1 VRVKAPIINRHNEQ
15 SKTGETTKQPN
26 KITKKYTYMKFNV
39 SSSKLFSQLQAV
51 SRVIN
56 SKNAL
61 PILDDVL
68 FDLVGNEL
76 RLTASDGETTIRT
89 SIEVDG
95 AEGSG
100 KVASAAKLLLE
111 TLKEFSEQPLAFT
124 IDENNF
130 AVNMVSQNG
139 TYSFVGVNG
148 NEYPEMP
155 AAEGDA
161 QTLAL
166 PANVL
171 QSAIEKTIFCTADD
185 DLRPVMNGIFFDIAA
200 DKVTMVATD
209 AHRLVRYTNAGVQA
223 GVAASF
229 ILPKKPAGL
238 LKNLLAK
245 EESDVKVTFGA
256 KNARFEFGSTII
268 VCRQIE
274 GRFPNYNAVIPQGN
288 NNIVTVDRQ
297 TMINA
302 CKRVAVF
309 ANNGTAQL
317 RLALS
322 ENSIKISAQDIDFST
337 SAEETISCDYNG
349 TPMAIGF
356 KAPFLI
362 DLLSSIESAE
372 VQLKLADPARAG
384 LILPVENEA
393 NEDIVMLLM
402 PMLLND

>member
-1 VRVKAPIINRHNEQ
+1 
-15 SKTGETTKQPN
+15 
-26 KITKKYTYMKFNV
+26 MKFTI

-56 SKNAL
+56 NKNSL

-76 RLTASDGETTIRT
+76 KLTASDGETTIRT

-95 AEGSG
+95 VEGSG

-130 AVNMVSQNG
+130 AVSMVSQNG

-155 AAEGDA
+155 GAEMGA
-161 QTLAL
+161 RELAI

-171 QSAIEKTIFCTADD
+171 QSAIEKTIFATADD
-185 DLRPVMNGIFFDIAA
+185 DLRPVMNGIFFDIAE

-209 AHRLVRYTNAGVQA
+209 AHRLVRYSNTGVKP
-223 GVAASF
+223 GVVASF
-229 ILPKKPAGL
+229 ILPKKPASL

-245 EESDVKVTFGA
+245 EENEVKVTFGA

-274 GRFPNYNAVIPQGN
+274 GRFPNYNAVIPQSN
-288 NNIVTVDRQ
+288 QNIVTVDRQ
-297 TMINA
+297 TIINA

-317 RLALS
+317 RLTLT

-337 SAEETISCDYNG
+337 SAEETITCDYNG

-362 DLLSSIESAE
+362 DLLSSITSAD
-372 VQLKLADPARAG
+372 VLLKLADPARAG
-384 LILPVENEA
+384 LLLPAENEE
-393 NEDIVMLLM
+393 NEDVLMLLM

>member
-1 VRVKAPIINRHNEQ
+1 MSYLCTLFVGVYVDVRARGKEIGNKLI
-15 SKTGETTKQPN
+15 
-26 KITKKYTYMKFNV
+26 KITHMKFTI

-56 SKNAL
+56 NKNSL

-76 RLTASDGETTIRT
+76 KLTASDGETTIRT

-95 AEGSG
+95 VEGSG

-130 AVNMVSQNG
+130 AVSMVSQNG

-148 NEYPEMP
+148 NEYPEIP
-155 AAEGDA
+155 GAEMGA
-161 QTLAL
+161 RELAI

-171 QSAIEKTIFCTADD
+171 QSAIEKTIFATADD
-185 DLRPVMNGIFFDIAA
+185 DLRPVMNGIFFDIAE

-209 AHRLVRYTNAGVQA
+209 AHRLVRYSNTGVKP

-229 ILPKKPAGL
+229 ILPKKPASL

-245 EESDVKVTFGA
+245 EENEVKVTFGA

-274 GRFPNYNAVIPQGN
+274 GRFPNYNAVIPQSN
-288 NNIVTVDRQ
+288 QNIVTVDRQ
-297 TMINA
+297 TIINA

-317 RLALS
+317 RLTLT

-337 SAEETISCDYNG
+337 SAEETITCDYNG

-362 DLLSSIESAE
+362 DLLGSITSAD
-372 VQLKLADPARAG
+372 VLLKLADPARAG
-384 LILPVENEA
+384 LLLPAENEE
-393 NEDIVMLLM
+393 NEDVLMLLM

>member
-1 VRVKAPIINRHNEQ
+1 
-15 SKTGETTKQPN
+15 
-26 KITKKYTYMKFNV
+26 MKFNV
-39 SSSKLFSQLQAV
+39 SSSKLFAQLQAV
-51 SRVIN
+51 TRVIN

-68 FDLVGNEL
+68 FDLVGDEL
-76 RLTASDGETTIRT
+76 FLTASDGETTIRT
-89 SIEVDG
+89 AVEVDG

-100 KVASAAKLLLE
+100 KVASGAKLLLE

-124 IDENNF
+124 IDEQNF

-139 TYSFVGVNG
+139 TYSFVGING
-148 NEYPEMP
+148 NEFPEMP
-155 AAEGDA
+155 AKDVDSHEV
-161 QTLAL
+161 LV
-166 PANVL
+166 PAAVL
-171 QSAIEKTIFCTADD
+171 QSAIEKTIFATADD
-185 DLRPVMNGIFFDIAA
+185 DLRPVMNGVFFDISP
-200 DKVTMVATD
+200 DQLTMVATD
-209 AHRLVRYTNAGVQA
+209 AHRLVRYINKSAATGVEA
-223 GVAASF
+223 NF

-245 EESDVKVTFGA
+245 EESDVKVAFGA
-256 KNARFEFGSTII
+256 KNARFEFGRVII

-288 NNIVTVDRQ
+288 QNIVTVDRQ
-297 TMINA
+297 TLINA
-302 CKRVAVF
+302 SKRVAVF

-322 ENSIKISAQDIDFST
+322 ENQIKISAQDIDFST
-337 SAEETISCDYNG
+337 SAEETIQCDYQG

-362 DLLSSIESAE
+362 DLLSAINSAD

-384 LILPVENEA
+384 LILPAENEE
-393 NEDIVMLLM
+393 NEDLLMLLM

>member
-1 VRVKAPIINRHNEQ
+1 M
-15 SKTGETTKQPN
+15 SKKSCNFVPLNVFIEYKTPN
-26 KITKKYTYMKFNV
+26 GIKKLKYTYMKFNV

-89 SIEVDG
+89 SIEV
-95 AEGSG
+95 EGVEGTG

-111 TLKEFSEQPLAFT
+111 TLKEFSEQPLAFN
-124 IDENNF
+124 IDENNY
-130 AVNMVSQNG
+130 AVNMASQNG

-155 AAEGDA
+155 DAETDA
-161 QTLAL
+161 RQLL
-166 PANVL
+166 IPANVL

-185 DLRPVMNGIFFDIAA
+185 DLRPVMNGIYFDIAE

-209 AHRLVRYTNAGVQA
+209 AHRLVRYTNMNVKAGE
-223 GVAASF
+223 VANF
-229 ILPKKPAGL
+229 ILPKKPAAL
-238 LKNLLAK
+238 LKNLLSKA
-245 EESDVKVTFGA
+245 EDEVKVTFGA

-288 NNIVTVDRQ
+288 QNIVTVDRQ
-297 TMINA
+297 TIINA

-322 ENSIKISAQDIDFST
+322 ENQIKISAQDIDFST

-349 TPMAIGF
+349 NPMAIGF

-362 DLLSSIESAE
+362 DLLSSIVSSD

-384 LILPVENEA
+384 LILPAENEE
-393 NEDIVMLLM
+393 NEDVLMLLM

>member
-1 VRVKAPIINRHNEQ
+1 
-15 SKTGETTKQPN
+15 
-26 KITKKYTYMKFNV
+26 MKFTI
-39 SSSKLFSQLQAV
+39 SSSKLFAQLQAV
-51 SRVIN
+51 TRVIN

-68 FDLVGNEL
+68 FDLSGNEL
-76 RLTASDGETTIRT
+76 KLTASDGETTIRT
-89 SIEVDG
+89 SVDVEG
-95 AEGSG
+95 VEGSG
-100 KVASAAKLLLE
+100 KVASAAKLLQE
-111 TLKEFSEQPLAFT
+111 TLKEFSEQPLVFT

-130 AVNMVSQNG
+130 AVSMVSQNG

-155 AAEGDA
+155 GAEADA
-161 QTLAL
+161 RQVAM
-166 PANVL
+166 PAPVL
-171 QSAIEKTIFCTADD
+171 QSAIEKTIFATADD
-185 DLRPVMNGIFFDIAA
+185 ELRPVMNGIFFDISE

-209 AHRLVRYTNAGVQA
+209 AHRLVRYSNMSVAA

-229 ILPKKPAGL
+229 ILPKKPANL

-245 EESDVKVTFGA
+245 AEDEVRVTFGA
-256 KNARFEFGSTII
+256 KNARFEFGSTIV

-288 NNIVTVDRQ
+288 QNIVTVDRQ
-297 TMINA
+297 TMLNA

-322 ENSIKISAQDIDFST
+322 ENQIKISAQDIDFST

-362 DLLSSIESAE
+362 DLLSSIASDD

-384 LILPVENEA
+384 LILPAENEE
-393 NEDIVMLLM
+393 NEDVLMLLM

>member
-1 VRVKAPIINRHNEQ
+1 
-15 SKTGETTKQPN
+15 
-26 KITKKYTYMKFNV
+26 MKFTI

-89 SIEVDG
+89 SVEV
-95 AEGSG
+95 EGVEGTG

-111 TLKEFSEQPLAFT
+111 TLKEFSEQPLVFT
-124 IDENNF
+124 IDAQNF

-155 AAEGDA
+155 NAEAEA
-161 QTLAL
+161 QTIAL

-171 QSAIEKTIFCTADD
+171 QAAIEKTIFCTADD
-185 DLRPVMNGIFFDIAA
+185 DLRPVMNGIFFDIAE

-209 AHRLVRYTNAGVQA
+209 AHRLVRYTNNGVKA
-223 GVAASF
+223 GVAANF

-245 EESDVKVTFGA
+245 EEEDVKVTFGA

-297 TMINA
+297 TIINA

-322 ENSIKISAQDIDFST
+322 ENSI
-337 SAEETISCDYNG
+337 
-349 TPMAIGF
+349 
-356 KAPFLI
+356 
-362 DLLSSIESAE
+362 
-372 VQLKLADPARAG
+372 
-384 LILPVENEA
+384 
-393 NEDIVMLLM
+393 
-402 PMLLND
+402 

>member
-1 VRVKAPIINRHNEQ
+1 
-15 SKTGETTKQPN
+15 
-26 KITKKYTYMKFNV
+26 MKFTI

-56 SKNAL
+56 NKNSL

-76 RLTASDGETTIRT
+76 KLTASDGETTIRT

-95 AEGSG
+95 VEGSG

-130 AVNMVSQNG
+130 AVSMVSQNG

-148 NEYPEMP
+148 NEYPEIP
-155 AAEGDA
+155 GAEMGA
-161 QTLAL
+161 RELAI

-171 QSAIEKTIFCTADD
+171 QSAIEKTIFATADD
-185 DLRPVMNGIFFDIAA
+185 DLRPVMNGIFFDIAE

-209 AHRLVRYTNAGVQA
+209 AHRLVRYSNTGVKP

-229 ILPKKPAGL
+229 ILPKKPASL

-245 EESDVKVTFGA
+245 EENEVKVTFGA

-274 GRFPNYNAVIPQGN
+274 GRFPNYNAVIPQSN
-288 NNIVTVDRQ
+288 QNIVTVDRQ
-297 TMINA
+297 TIINA

-317 RLALS
+317 RLTLT

-337 SAEETISCDYNG
+337 SAEETITCDYNG

-362 DLLSSIESAE
+362 DLLGSITSAD
-372 VQLKLADPARAG
+372 VLLKLADPARAG
-384 LILPVENEA
+384 LLLPAENEE
-393 NEDIVMLLM
+393 NEDVLMLLM

>member
-1 VRVKAPIINRHNEQ
+1 
-15 SKTGETTKQPN
+15 
-26 KITKKYTYMKFNV
+26 MKFNV

-56 SKNAL
+56 NKNAL

-68 FDLVGNEL
+68 FELSGNEL

-89 SIEVDG
+89 AIEVDG
-95 AEGSG
+95 VEGSG

-111 TLKEFSEQPLAFT
+111 TLREFSDQPLAFT

-130 AVNMVSQNG
+130 AVSMVSQNG

-155 AAEGDA
+155 QNDAET
-161 QTLAL
+161 QSFSL
-166 PANVL
+166 PATTL
-171 QSAIEKTIFCTADD
+171 QNAIEKTIFCTADD
-185 DLRPVMNGIFFDIAA
+185 PLRPVMNGIYFDITAEN
-200 DKVTMVATD
+200 VTMVATD
-209 AHRLVRYTNAGVQA
+209 AHRLVKYTNNSVKTGIEAN
-223 GVAASF
+223 F
-229 ILPKKPAGL
+229 ILPKKPASL

-245 EESDVKVTFGA
+245 EEGEVQIIFGV
-256 KNARFEFGSTII
+256 KNARFEFDKTIV
-268 VCRQIE
+268 VCRRIE
-274 GRFPNYNAVIPQGN
+274 GRFPNYNAVIPQSN
-288 NNIVTVDRQ
+288 QNIVTIDRQ

-317 RLALS
+317 RLALT
-322 ENSIKISAQDIDFST
+322 ENQIKISAQDIDFST
-337 SAEETISCDYNG
+337 SAEELVQCDYQG

-362 DLLSSIESAE
+362 DLLSTIGTQD

-384 LILPVENEA
+384 LILPVGEESNE
-393 NEDIVMLLM
+393 EVLMLLM

>member
-1 VRVKAPIINRHNEQ
+1 
-15 SKTGETTKQPN
+15 
-26 KITKKYTYMKFNV
+26 MKFTI

-56 SKNAL
+56 NKNSL

-76 RLTASDGETTIRT
+76 KLTASDGETTIRT

-95 AEGSG
+95 VEGSG

-130 AVNMVSQNG
+130 AVSMVSQNG

-155 AAEGDA
+155 GAEMGA
-161 QTLAL
+161 RELAI

-171 QSAIEKTIFCTADD
+171 QSAIEKTIFATADD
-185 DLRPVMNGIFFDIAA
+185 GLRPVMNGIFFDIAE

-209 AHRLVRYTNAGVQA
+209 AHRLVRYSNTGVKP

-229 ILPKKPAGL
+229 ILPKKPASL

-245 EESDVKVTFGA
+245 EENEVKVTFGA

-274 GRFPNYNAVIPQGN
+274 GRFPNYNAVIPQSN
-288 NNIVTVDRQ
+288 QNIVTVDRQ
-297 TMINA
+297 TIINA

-317 RLALS
+317 RLTLT

-337 SAEETISCDYNG
+337 SAEETITCDYNG

-362 DLLSSIESAE
+362 DLLGSITSAD
-372 VQLKLADPARAG
+372 VLLKLADPARAG
-384 LILPVENEA
+384 LLLPAENEE
-393 NEDIVMLLM
+393 NEDVLMLLM

>member
-1 VRVKAPIINRHNEQ
+1 
-15 SKTGETTKQPN
+15 
-26 KITKKYTYMKFNV
+26 MKFNV
-39 SSSKLFSQLQAV
+39 SSTKLFSQLQAV
-51 SRVIN
+51 CRVLN
-56 SKNAL
+56 SKNSL

-76 RLTASDGETTIRT
+76 TLTASDGETTIRT
-89 SIEVDG
+89 AIEVEG

-111 TLKEFSEQPLAFT
+111 TLHEFSEQPLAFH

-130 AVNMVSQNG
+130 AVSMISQNG

-148 NEYPEMP
+148 NEYPELP
-155 AAEGDA
+155 AAEADA
-161 QTLAL
+161 KTLMI
-166 PANVL
+166 PAGVL

-209 AHRLVRYTNAGVQA
+209 AHRLVRYSNTAVQSGEA
-223 GVAASF
+223 SSF

-238 LKNLLAK
+238 LKNVLAK
-245 EESDVKVTFGA
+245 EEGDVKVLFGA
-256 KNARFEFGSTII
+256 KNARFEFGSTLV

-274 GRFPNYNAVIPQGN
+274 GRFPNYNAVIPQSN
-288 NNIVTVDRQ
+288 QNVVTVDRQ
-297 TMINA
+297 TLINA

-322 ENSIKISAQDIDFST
+322 ENQIKISAQDIDFST
-337 SAEETISCDYNG
+337 SAEEIISCEYAG

-362 DLLSSIESAE
+362 DLLNSIESAD

-384 LILPVENEA
+384 LILPAENAENE
-393 NEDIVMLLM
+393 DVLMLLM

>member
-1 VRVKAPIINRHNEQ
+1 
-15 SKTGETTKQPN
+15 
-26 KITKKYTYMKFNV
+26 MKFTI

-56 SKNAL
+56 NKNSL

-76 RLTASDGETTIRT
+76 KLTASDGETTIRT

-95 AEGSG
+95 VEGSG

-130 AVNMVSQNG
+130 AVSMVSQNG

-155 AAEGDA
+155 GAEMGA
-161 QTLAL
+161 RELAI

-171 QSAIEKTIFCTADD
+171 QSAIEKTIFATADD
-185 DLRPVMNGIFFDIAA
+185 DLRPVMNGIFFDIAE

-209 AHRLVRYTNAGVQA
+209 AHRLVRYSNTGVKP

-229 ILPKKPAGL
+229 ILPKKPASL

-245 EESDVKVTFGA
+245 EENEVKVTFGA

-274 GRFPNYNAVIPQGN
+274 GRFPNYNAVIPQSN
-288 NNIVTVDRQ
+288 QNIVTVDRQ
-297 TMINA
+297 TIINA

-317 RLALS
+317 RLTLT

-337 SAEETISCDYNG
+337 SAEETITCDYNG

-362 DLLSSIESAE
+362 DLLGSITSAE
-372 VQLKLADPARAG
+372 VLLKLADPARAG
-384 LILPVENEA
+384 LLLPAENEE
-393 NEDIVMLLM
+393 NEDVLMLLM

>member
-1 VRVKAPIINRHNEQ
+1 
-15 SKTGETTKQPN
+15 
-26 KITKKYTYMKFNV
+26 MKFTI

-68 FDLVGNEL
+68 FDVSGNEL
-76 RLTASDGETTIRT
+76 KLTASDGETTIRT
-89 SIEVDG
+89 SVELESVEG
-95 AEGSG
+95 AG

-111 TLKEFSEQPLAFT
+111 TLKEFSEQPLVFT

-155 AAEGDA
+155 AVEGDA
-161 QTLAL
+161 QSVAV

-171 QSAIEKTIFCTADD
+171 QNAIEKTIFCTADD

-209 AHRLVRYTNAGVQA
+209 AHRLVRYTNT
-223 GVAASF
+223 GVASGVTASF
-229 ILPKKPAGL
+229 ILPKKPASL

-245 EESDVKVTFGA
+245 ADEEVKVTFGQ

-274 GRFPNYNAVIPQGN
+274 GRFPNYNAVIPQAN
-288 NNIVTVDRQ
+288 QNIVTVDRQ
-297 TMINA
+297 TLLNA

-322 ENSIKISAQDIDFST
+322 ENQIKISAQDIDFST
-337 SAEETISCDYNG
+337 SAEETISCNYNG

-362 DLLSSIESAE
+362 DLLGSIASAD
-372 VQLKLADPARAG
+372 VLLKLADPARAG
-384 LILPVENEA
+384 LLVPVENEE
-393 NEDIVMLLM
+393 NEDVLMLLM

>member
-1 VRVKAPIINRHNEQ
+1 
-15 SKTGETTKQPN
+15 
-26 KITKKYTYMKFNV
+26 MKFNV

-68 FDLVGNEL
+68 FDLAGNEL

-89 SIEVDG
+89 SVEVEG
-95 AEGSG
+95 VEGSG

-155 AAEGDA
+155 EAEADA
-161 QTLAL
+161 KLVSM
-166 PANVL
+166 PAGVL
-171 QSAIEKTIFCTADD
+171 QSAIEKTFFCTADD
-185 DLRPVMNGIFFDIAA
+185 ELRPVMNGIFFDIAE

-209 AHRLVRYTNAGVQA
+209 AHRLVRYTNEGVKA

-229 ILPKKPAGL
+229 ILPKKPASL

-245 EESDVKVTFGA
+245 ADEDVKVTFGA
-256 KNARFEFGSTII
+256 KNARFEFGNTIV

-274 GRFPNYNAVIPQGN
+274 GRFPNYNAVIPQAN
-288 NNIVTVDRQ
+288 QNVVTIHRPSDPHQ
-297 TMINA
+297 
-302 CKRVAVF
+302 
-309 ANNGTAQL
+309 
-317 RLALS
+317 RL
-322 ENSIKISAQDIDFST
+322 
-337 SAEETISCDYNG
+337 
-349 TPMAIGF
+349 
-356 KAPFLI
+356 
-362 DLLSSIESAE
+362 
-372 VQLKLADPARAG
+372 
-384 LILPVENEA
+384 
-393 NEDIVMLLM
+393 
-402 PMLLND
+402 

>member
-1 VRVKAPIINRHNEQ
+1 
-15 SKTGETTKQPN
+15 
-26 KITKKYTYMKFNV
+26 MKFNV

-51 SRVIN
+51 SRVIAN
-56 SKNAL
+56 KNAL

-68 FDLVGNEL
+68 FDLAGNEL
-76 RLTASDGETTIRT
+76 TLTASDGETTIRT
-89 SIEVDG
+89 SIEVEG
-95 AEGSG
+95 AEGEG

-124 IDENNF
+124 IDEQNF

-155 AAEGDA
+155 GTNGATRSISIPSRA
-161 QTLAL
+161 
-166 PANVL
+166 L

-185 DLRPVMNGIFFDIAA
+185 ELRPVMNGIYFDLTAA
-200 DKVTMVATD
+200 NATMVATD
-209 AHRLVRYTNAGVQA
+209 AHRLVRYINTSIPAGQD
-223 GVAASF
+223 ASF
-229 ILPKKPAGL
+229 ILPKKPASL
-238 LKNLLAK
+238 LKNVLGK
-245 EESDVKVTFGA
+245 EENDVKVTYGD
-256 KNARFEFGSTII
+256 KNVRFEFGKTVI

-288 NNIVTVDRQ
+288 QNIVTVDRQ
-297 TMINA
+297 TLVNA

-309 ANNGTAQL
+309 ANNGTALL
-317 RLALS
+317 RLGLS
-322 ENSIKISAQDIDFST
+322 ENQIKISAQDIDFST
-337 SAEETISCDYNG
+337 SAEEIISCSYEG

-362 DLLSSIESAE
+362 DILASIASSE

-384 LILPVENEA
+384 LILPAENEE
-393 NEDIVMLLM
+393 NEDVLMLLM

>member
-1 VRVKAPIINRHNEQ
+1 
-15 SKTGETTKQPN
+15 
-26 KITKKYTYMKFNV
+26 MKFNV
-39 SSSKLFSQLQAV
+39 SSTKLFSQLQAV
-51 SRVIN
+51 SKVIN
-56 SKNAL
+56 SKNSL

-68 FDLVGNEL
+68 FVLTGNEL
-76 RLTASDGETTIRT
+76 LLTASDGETTIRT
-89 SIEVDG
+89 TIEVDG
-95 AEGSG
+95 AEGTG

-111 TLKEFSEQPLAFT
+111 TLREFSEQPLSFT

-155 AAEGDA
+155 QDEMEA
-161 QTLAL
+161 QSLSF
-166 PANVL
+166 PATVL
-171 QSAIEKTIFCTADD
+171 QNAIEKTIFCTADD
-185 DLRPVMNGIFFDIAA
+185 PLRPVMNGIYFDITEESA
-200 DKVTMVATD
+200 TMVATD
-209 AHRLVRYTNAGVQA
+209 AHRLVKYTNGNIKTGV
-223 GVAASF
+223 VTNF
-229 ILPKKPAGL
+229 ILPKKPASL

-245 EESDVKVTFGA
+245 EDGDVKVVFGK
-256 KNARFEFGSTII
+256 KNARFEFDKTIV
-268 VCRQIE
+268 VCRRIE

-288 NNIVTVDRQ
+288 QNVVTVDRQ

-322 ENSIKISAQDIDFST
+322 ENQIKISAQDIDFST
-337 SAEETISCDYNG
+337 SAEELIQCDYQG
-349 TPMAIGF
+349 MPMAIGF
-356 KAPFLI
+356 KAPFLV
-362 DLLSSIESAE
+362 DLLTTIDTTD

-384 LILPVENEA
+384 LILPVGGDGE
-393 NEDIVMLLM
+393 EDVLMLLM

>member
-1 VRVKAPIINRHNEQ
+1 
-15 SKTGETTKQPN
+15 
-26 KITKKYTYMKFNV
+26 MKFNV

-56 SKNAL
+56 NKNAL

-68 FDLVGNEL
+68 FDLSGNEL
-76 RLTASDGETTIRT
+76 TLTASDGETTIRT
-89 SIEVDG
+89 SIEVDNVEG
-95 AEGSG
+95 AG

-130 AVNMVSQNG
+130 AVSMVSQNG

-155 AAEGDA
+155 AAEADA
-161 QTLAL
+161 RSIAM
-166 PANVL
+166 PANIL

-185 DLRPVMNGIFFDIAA
+185 DLRPVMNGIFFDIAE

-209 AHRLVRYTNAGVQA
+209 AHRLVRYTNTGVQS

-245 EESDVKVTFGA
+245 EEEEVKVTFGA

-288 NNIVTVDRQ
+288 QNVVTVDRQ

-322 ENSIKISAQDIDFST
+322 ENQIKISAQDIDFST

-362 DLLSSIESAE
+362 DLLGSIASAD

-384 LILPVENEA
+384 LIMPVENVE
-393 NEDIVMLLM
+393 NEDILMLLM

>member
-1 VRVKAPIINRHNEQ
+1 
-15 SKTGETTKQPN
+15 
-26 KITKKYTYMKFNV
+26 MKFTV

-68 FDLVGNEL
+68 FDLQGNEL
-76 RLTASDGETTIRT
+76 KLTASDGETTIRT
-89 SIEVDG
+89 SVEVEALEG
-95 AEGSG
+95 AG

-111 TLKEFSEQPLAFT
+111 TLKEFSEQPLNFT

-130 AVNMVSQNG
+130 AVSMVSQNG

-155 AAEGDA
+155 GAEAEA
-161 QTLAL
+161 QTITM

-171 QSAIEKTIFCTADD
+171 QAAIEKTIFATADD
-185 DLRPVMNGIFFDIAA
+185 ELRPVMNGIFFDIHP

-209 AHRLVRYTNAGVQA
+209 AHRLVRYSNTGVQA
-223 GVAASF
+223 DAAASF
-229 ILPKKPAGL
+229 ILPKKPASL

-245 EESDVKVTFGA
+245 EEADVKVIFGG
-256 KNARFEFGSTII
+256 KNARFEFGSTIV

-274 GRFPNYNAVIPQGN
+274 GRFPNYNAVIPQSN
-288 NNIVTVDRQ
+288 TNVVTVDRQ
-297 TMINA
+297 TIINA

-322 ENSIKISAQDIDFST
+322 ENQIKISAQDIDFST
-337 SAEETISCDYNG
+337 SAEETIACSYNG
-349 TPMAIGF
+349 MPMAIGF

-362 DLLSSIESAE
+362 DLFSSITSAD

-384 LILPVENEA
+384 LILPAEHEENE
-393 NEDIVMLLM
+393 DVLMLLM

>member
-1 VRVKAPIINRHNEQ
+1 
-15 SKTGETTKQPN
+15 
-26 KITKKYTYMKFNV
+26 MKFNV

-51 SRVIN
+51 SRVIAN
-56 SKNAL
+56 KNAL

-68 FDLVGNEL
+68 FDLEGNEL
-76 RLTASDGETTIRT
+76 LLTASDGETTIRT
-89 SIEVDG
+89 SVEVEG
-95 AEGSG
+95 AEGTG

-111 TLKEFSEQPLAFT
+111 TLKEFSEQPLTFT
-124 IDENNF
+124 IDEQNY

-155 AAEGDA
+155 AVDGNA
-161 QTLAL
+161 QSLAI
-166 PANVL
+166 PAHAL

-185 DLRPVMNGIFFDIAA
+185 DLRPVMNGIYFDIAPEC
-200 DKVTMVATD
+200 VTMVATD
-209 AHRLVRYTNAGVQA
+209 AHRLVRYMNKS
-223 GVAASF
+223 VAAGIAANF
-229 ILPKKPAGL
+229 ILPKKPASL
-238 LKNLLAK
+238 LKNVLAK
-245 EESDVKVTFGA
+245 EDGDVKVTFGT
-256 KNARFEFGSTII
+256 KNARFEFGNTTI

-274 GRFPNYNAVIPQGN
+274 GRFPNYNAVIPQSN
-288 NNIVTVDRQ
+288 QNIVTVDRQ
-297 TMINA
+297 TIINA

-337 SAEETISCDYNG
+337 SAEETIGCDYNG

-362 DLLSSIESAE
+362 DLLGSIASSE

-384 LILPVENEA
+384 LILPVENEE
-393 NEDIVMLLM
+393 NEDVLMLLM

>member
-1 VRVKAPIINRHNEQ
+1 
-15 SKTGETTKQPN
+15 
-26 KITKKYTYMKFNV
+26 MKFNV

-56 SKNAL
+56 NKNAL

-68 FDLVGNEL
+68 FELSGNEL

-89 SIEVDG
+89 AIEVDG
-95 AEGSG
+95 VEGSG

-111 TLKEFSEQPLAFT
+111 TLREFSDQPLSFT

-130 AVNMVSQNG
+130 AVSMVSQNG

-155 AAEGDA
+155 QNDAET
-161 QTLAL
+161 QSFSL
-166 PANVL
+166 PATTL
-171 QSAIEKTIFCTADD
+171 QNAIEKTIFCTADD
-185 DLRPVMNGIFFDIAA
+185 PLRPVMNGIYFDITAEN
-200 DKVTMVATD
+200 VTMVATD
-209 AHRLVRYTNAGVQA
+209 AHRLVKYTNNSVKTGIEAN
-223 GVAASF
+223 F
-229 ILPKKPAGL
+229 ILPKKPASL

-245 EESDVKVTFGA
+245 EEGEVQIIFGV
-256 KNARFEFGSTII
+256 KNARFEFDKTIV
-268 VCRQIE
+268 VCRRIE
-274 GRFPNYNAVIPQGN
+274 GRFPNYNAVIPQSN
-288 NNIVTVDRQ
+288 QNIVTIDRQ

-317 RLALS
+317 RLALT
-322 ENSIKISAQDIDFST
+322 ENQIKISAQDIDFST
-337 SAEETISCDYNG
+337 SAEELVQCDYQG

-362 DLLSSIESAE
+362 DLLSTIGTQD

-384 LILPVENEA
+384 LILPVGEESNE
-393 NEDIVMLLM
+393 EVLMLLM